1 MLSFALFTAITLLN
15 AKTTIHY
22 GDATKNGTL
31 IYIEKHEIEE
41 DDKGKVLKAKTSY
54 LRPDE
59 TVMATLESDFTQ
71 SLTNAQHEMQDFRY
85 GHRYGVRWSDGVAV
99 MWDQKKDSKERN
111 KKIDANFADG
121 KLIIGG
127 QGLHYYMRDKLIE
140 LKDKKLAIAILIP
153 GKLDWYSFLVEY
165 QGEEAGLM
173 KFVIKA
179 QSAFL
184 RLFAPKLEVWYS
196 ADGKLQRYKG
206 LSNLSDD
213 KGGNQSVEIKYR
225 F

>member
-1 MLSFALFTAITLLN
+1 MLSLVLFATLSLLQ

-22 GDATKNGTL
+22 GDATKNGK
-31 IYIEKHEIEE
+31 IVYIEKHEIEE
-41 DDKGKVLKAKTSY
+41 DDMGKVLKAKTSY
-54 LRPDE
+54 LREDQS
-59 TVMATLESDFTQ
+59 VIATLQSDFSM
-71 SLTNAQHEMQDFRY
+71 SLTNAQHEMLDMRN
-85 GHRYGVRWSDGVAV
+85 GHSYGVRWENGTAI
-99 MWDQKKDSKERN
+99 MWDKKKDDKERTE
-111 KKIDANFADG
+111 KITANFAEG

-127 QGLHYYMRDKLIE
+127 QGLHYYMRDKLSE
-140 LKDKKLAIAILIP
+140 LKNKKFAIAILIP

-165 QGEEAGLM
+165 QGEEAGLL

-196 ADGKLQRYKG
+196 PDGKLQRYKG

>member
-1 MLSFALFTAITLLN
+1 MLSLLLVSILSLVE
-15 AKTTIHY
+15 AKTSVHY
-22 GDATKNGTL
+22 GDATKNGQL
-31 IYIEKHEIEE
+31 VYIEKHEIEE
-41 DDKGKVLKAKTSY
+41 DDSGKVLKAKTTY
-54 LRPDE
+54 LRADE
-59 TVMATLESDFTQ
+59 TVIATLESDFAQ
-71 SLTNAQHEMQDFRY
+71 SLTNAQHVMTDLRD
-85 GHRYGVRWSDGVAV
+85 GHRYGVRWENGSAL
-99 MWDQKKDSKERN
+99 MWDQKKGEKERSEA
-111 KKIDANFADG
+111 ITADFADG
-121 KLIIGG
+121 KLVIGG
-127 QGLHYYMRDKLIE
+127 QGLHYYMRDKLEE
-140 LKDKKLAIAILIP
+140 LKSKKLAIAILIP

-165 QGEEAGLM
+165 QGEEAGLL

-196 ADGKLQRYKG
+196 PDGKLQRYKG

>member
-1 MLSFALFTAITLLN
+1 MLSFVLFATLSLLQ

-22 GDATKNGTL
+22 GDATKNGK
-31 IYIEKHEIEE
+31 IVYIEKHEIEE
-41 DDKGKVLKAKTSY
+41 DDTGKVLKAKTSY
-54 LRPDE
+54 LREDQS
-59 TVMATLESDFTQ
+59 VIATLESDFSM
-71 SLTNAQHEMQDFRY
+71 SLTNAQHEMLDARD
-85 GHRYGVRWSDGVAV
+85 GRRYGVRWENGTAI
-99 MWDQKKDSKERN
+99 MWDKKKDDKERTE
-111 KKIDANFADG
+111 KITANFAEG

-127 QGLHYYMRDKLIE
+127 QGLHYYMRNKLSE
-140 LKDKKLAIAILIP
+140 LKNKKLAIAILIP

-184 RLFAPKLEVWYS
+184 RLFAPRLEVWYS

>member
-1 MLSFALFTAITLLN
+1 MLSFVLFATISLLQ

-22 GDATKNGTL
+22 GDATKNGQ
-31 IYIEKHEIEE
+31 IVYIEKHEIEE
-41 DDKGKVLKAKTSY
+41 DDTGKVLRAKTSY
-54 LRPDE
+54 LRPDQSII
-59 TVMATLESDFTQ
+59 ATLESDFSL
-71 SLTNAQHEMQDFRY
+71 SLTNAQHEMLDMRD
-85 GHRYGVRWSDGVAV
+85 GNRYGVRWENGTAI
-99 MWDQKKDSKERN
+99 MWDKKKDGKERTE
-111 KKIDANFADG
+111 KITTNFADG
-121 KLIIGG
+121 KLVIGG
-127 QGLHYYMRDKLIE
+127 QGLHYYMRDKLSE
-140 LKDKKLAIAILIP
+140 LKNKKLAIAILIP

-165 QGEEAGLM
+165 QGEDAGLM

-184 RLFAPKLEVWYS
+184 RLFAPRLEVWYS

>member
-1 MLSFALFTAITLLN
+1 MLSFALFLTLSLVG
-15 AKTTIHY
+15 AKTSIHY
-22 GDATKNGTL
+22 GDATKNGQL
-31 IYIEKHEIEE
+31 VYIEKHEIETDE
-41 DDKGKVLKAKTSY
+41 KGQVMKAKTSY

-59 TVMATLESDFTQ
+59 SVFATLESDFSK
-71 SLTNAQHEMQDFRY
+71 SLTNAQHVMEDLRD
-85 GHRYGVRWSDGVAV
+85 GHTYGVRWEENAPV
-99 MWDQKKDSKERN
+99 MWDKKKDSKERI
-111 KKIDANFADG
+111 KKITPDFAKG

-127 QGLHYYMRDKLIE
+127 QGLHYYMRDKLSE
-140 LKDKKLAIAILIP
+140 LKETKLPIAILIP
-153 GKLDWYSFLVEY
+153 GKMDWYSFLVEY
-165 QGEEAGLM
+165 QGEEEGLM

-196 ADGKLQRYKG
+196 PDGRLQRYKG

-213 KGGNQSVEIKYR
+213 KGSNQSVEIKYR